1 MVAPAPQSPPLTQAQ
16 PKVAQV
22 VGQICKRLID
32 SGRDSRKHFLKTGRE
47 IMRYGYA
54 PDYDFEYQKINPN
67 AFFRAKVALTAEA
80 FSVIGP
86 YLFPQVPTRV
96 LEPRK
101 TVDENALR
109 RMEIVSGLVNYT
121 PKETGLRDD
130 CRRAIVEAIGYGRG
144 VMWVGRDEKT
154 GLVYSMYD
162 SVRNLI
168 TDPNA
173 RVKRE
178 RKWVGRRRC
187 RPRFE
192 VIAEIPSA
200 RATIEKIKA
209 SEQRPTDLDGRY
221 DWEAKDTSTDCI
233 TYYELYA
240 LTGIHNFKGG
250 TELVKLLT
258 PQATTD
264 DQVKASSV
272 EMDNSPLKY
281 CVSEDGTLLYV
292 TEWEVPYHIKN
303 EFPCEELDLL
313 DNPDSDWPVSPLAAG
328 SGYQRAINW
337 LVTMMMGKYRFT
349 ARTFGALSRAGGM
362 SQKDKDKVLIGGDIE
377 MLEITTNGSE
387 TKSLKDYISEFQF
400 SQDYLVHGMKFLEML
415 EDKFQKAT
423 GLYEILYAGDTSR
436 QMRSA
441 QEAQLKE
448 RTSKTRIDDH
458 KDRVAEWQAR
468 LSRKEALAWRFLADR
483 NDVADIL
490 GEQAGADWG
499 FLVKPE
505 NMDVQKWIQENI
517 QAGMPPDQAIEQAQ
531 QQMSQAVDI
540 NAWSKEIDYSIE
552 VGSMRRRDVD
562 TKIDA
567 LKEMMN
573 QAVPTQLQSVDPAE
587 RALAYFAMADYY
599 DVVGVDRE
607 IVEMYKQKGAQ
618 LKQMGD
624 MQAQMLMQ
632 QTQMQMM
639 MGPQQPPIAGPGAQ
653 PQRAAQ

>member
-1 MVAPAPQSPPLTQAQ
+1 MPTQQPDVAR
-16 PKVAQV
+16 V

-32 SGRDSRKHFLKTGRE
+32 SGRDARKPFLSRGRE

-54 PDYDFEYQKINPN
+54 PDHNFEYQKLNPN
-67 AFFRAKVALTAEA
+67 AFFRAKVSLTAEA
-80 FSVIGP
+80 FAVIGP

-101 TVDENALR
+101 DVDENALR

-130 CRRAIVEAIGYGRG
+130 CRRAIVEALGYGRG
-144 VMWVGRDEKT
+144 VMWIGRDEKT

-178 RKWVGRRRC
+178 RKWVARRRC

-192 VIAEIPSA
+192 VIAEIPQA
-200 RATIEKIKA
+200 RAAIDKIKP
-209 SEQRPTDLDGRY
+209 SEQRPSDVDGRY

-233 TYYELYA
+233 TYWELYA

-250 TELVKLLT
+250 AELVKLLSPGAVT
-258 PQATTD
+258 TEQAK
-264 DQVKASSV
+264 QASV
-272 EMDNSPLKY
+272 EIDNAPLKY
-281 CVSEDGTLLYV
+281 CVTEDGTLLYAS
-292 TEWEVPYHIKN
+292 EWEVPYHETN
-303 EFPCEELDLL
+303 DFPCEELDLL
-313 DNPDSDWPVSPLAAG
+313 DNPDSDWPVSPLDAG
-328 SGYQRAINW
+328 IGYQRAINW

-349 ARTFGALSRAGGM
+349 ARTFGALSRASGM

-387 TKSLKDYISEFQF
+387 TKTLKDYISEFQF
-400 SQDYLVHGMKFLEML
+400 SQDYLVHGMSFLEML

-448 RTSKTRIDDH
+448 RTSKTRIDDN
-458 KDRVAEWQAR
+458 KDRVAEWQSR
-468 LSRKEALAWRFLADR
+468 LARKEALAWRFLADR
-483 NDVADIL
+483 NDVGAIL
-490 GEQAGADWG
+490 GEQAAADWG

-505 NMDVQKWIQENI
+505 NMDVQQWIMENV
-517 QAGMPPDQAIEQAQ
+517 QAGMPMEMAIQQAQ
-531 QQMSQAVDI
+531 EQMAQAVDLD
-540 NAWSKEIDYSIE
+540 AWRKEIDYSIE
-552 VGSMRRRDVD
+552 VGSMRRRDID

-573 QAVPTQLQSVDPAE
+573 QAVPTQLQSVDPGVQ
-587 RALAYFAMADYY
+587 ALAYFSMADYY
-599 DVVGVDRE
+599 DAVGVDRKL
-607 IVEMYKQKGAQ
+607 VDMYKAKAMQLQELGA
-618 LKQMGD
+618 
-624 MQAQMLMQ
+624 MQAQMMQ
-632 QTQMQMM
+632 QQAQMQMM
-639 MGPQQPPIAGPGAQ
+639 MGQQAPIAGPGAQ
-653 PQRAAQ
+653 QEATA